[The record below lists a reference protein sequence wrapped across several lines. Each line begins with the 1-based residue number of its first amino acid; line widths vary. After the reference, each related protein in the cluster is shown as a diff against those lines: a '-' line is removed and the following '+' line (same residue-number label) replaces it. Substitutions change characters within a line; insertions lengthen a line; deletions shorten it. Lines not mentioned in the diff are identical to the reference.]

1 VSTMLPISTKQKK
14 VKTVMCQQCYQY
26 QQNKR
31 KLKQWCVNNATNINK
46 IKESLN
52 SDVTTMLPIST
63 KQKIL
68 QHKKMITT
76 HDVGKQGS
84 GLWHNVAGLSDLWH
98 NVAGLSGL
106 WHNVAGLSGL
116 WHNVAGL
123 SGLWHNVAGLSGLW
137 HNVAGL
143 RGLKGFQPSLLIIWS
158 PAAIYNKTIKHLYRF
173 TST

>member
-1 VSTMLPISTKQKK
+1 
-14 VKTVMCQQCYQY
+14 VMCQQCYQY

-106 WHNVAGLSGL
+106 WHNVAGL
-116 WHNVAGL
+116 
-123 SGLWHNVAGLSGLW
+123 
-137 HNVAGL
+137 